1 MIQGPV
7 FRSQALAAAILVL
20 GLAAACSERKAEAP
34 AASEP
39 PAAAEPSPPP
49 ASAPPPA
56 PNPASPNAAESAMP
70 SGEGS
75 ADLDR
80 SPLGV
85 FEGTLPCADCE
96 GIRTELTLFLQP
108 DTFVLR
114 ESRLGG
120 QGDGVTITS
129 EGPWQAALGTE
140 EDPDAT
146 VIQLDPE
153 KPDTMRS
160 FREVGGD
167 RLELLDR
174 SGRRIES
181 KQDHSLKRKVEQK
194 EGS

>member
-1 MIQGPV
+1 
-7 FRSQALAAAILVL
+7 
-20 GLAAACSERKAEAP
+20 
-34 AASEP
+34 
-39 PAAAEPSPPP
+39 
-49 ASAPPPA
+49 
-56 PNPASPNAAESAMP
+56 MP

-108 DTFVLR
+108 DTFMLR
-114 ESRLGG
+114 ETRLGG
-120 QGDGVTITS
+120 RGDGETIMS
-129 EGPWQAALGTE
+129 EGPWRAALGME
-140 EDPDAT
+140 KDPEAT

-167 RLELLDR
+167 RLEPLDR
-174 SGRRIES
+174 NGQSIES
-181 KQDHSLKRKVEQK
+181 KQDHALKRKAE
-194 EGS
+194 